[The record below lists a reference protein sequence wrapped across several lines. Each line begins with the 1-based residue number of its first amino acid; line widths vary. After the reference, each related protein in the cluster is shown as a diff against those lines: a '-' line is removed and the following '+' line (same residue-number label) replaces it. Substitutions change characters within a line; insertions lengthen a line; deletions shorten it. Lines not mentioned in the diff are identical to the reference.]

1 MNLDLEKQV
10 HLYVL
15 QLVREQ
21 HTTREIIEAL
31 MNEVNRLSAFKEYEG
46 ALNDARMAP

>member
-1 MNLDLEKQV
+1 MELTLEKKL

-31 MNEVNRLSAFKEYEG
+31 TNEANRLAAFKEYEH
-46 ALNDARMAP
+46 ALDDARMAP